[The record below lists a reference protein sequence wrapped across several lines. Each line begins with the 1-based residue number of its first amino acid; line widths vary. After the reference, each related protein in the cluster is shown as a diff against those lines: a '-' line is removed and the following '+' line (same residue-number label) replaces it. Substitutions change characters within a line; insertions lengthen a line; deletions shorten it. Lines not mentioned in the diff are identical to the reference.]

1 MSSPTAASR
10 LCTAQSTSPVR
21 IDAQAG
27 PPLLER
33 FADLQSRCIDPD
45 TFDAADFELWQALD
59 DHAREGSGV
68 LDLRSHGEAL
78 MRVPGELMEAFFDVC
93 RCQSTPLQ
101 AMYLPSE
108 LSASADWVRACPDD
122 VLIVQEAQLST

>member
-1 MSSPTAASR
+1 M
-10 LCTAQSTSPVR
+10 
-21 IDAQAG
+21 
-27 PPLLER
+27 
-33 FADLQSRCIDPD
+33 
-45 TFDAADFELWQALD
+45 
-59 DHAREGSGV
+59 
-68 LDLRSHGEAL
+68 LDLRPHGEAL

-122 VLIVQEAQLST
+122 VLIVQEAQLSA

>member
-21 IDAQAG
+21 IDTQAG
-27 PPLLER
+27 PALLER

-68 LDLRSHGEAL
+68 LDLRPHGEAL
-78 MRVPGELMEAFFDVC
+78 MRVYSLLDGRTRLGDLAARVRSPEA
-93 RCQSTPLQ
+93 RLNLLRLT
-101 AMYLPSE
+101 YLLAQTDLAR
-108 LSASADWVRACPDD
+108 LS
-122 VLIVQEAQLST
+122 